1 MNKVA
6 TKTTG
11 LVSKDWIG
19 KSFIDLI
26 FPEDLPMLMDVFQRT
41 LAGESCFY
49 ELRFKKADESILT
62 ISVNTS
68 PIYSKGNIEGIVSFG
83 RDITAEKLALQ
94 SLSESEEL
102 YRNLVLRI
110 PDGVYKSTTDGK
122 FIDVNPA
129 MVQMLGYESKEEI
142 LEIDIKKQLYFD
154 SSDRESLVLQ
164 EKHEETAVFQLKKK
178 DGSGIWIEDHGWYVV
193 DDNQN
198 ILYHEGVLR
207 DITERKHAEEELEEK
222 MNELIRF
229 QNLTVDREL
238 AMIELK
244 KEINELLINSG
255 RKEKYRIVK

>member
-1 MNKVA
+1 
-6 TKTTG
+6 
-11 LVSKDWIG
+11 
-19 KSFIDLI
+19 
-26 FPEDLPMLMDVFQRT
+26 
-41 LAGESCFY
+41 
-49 ELRFKKADESILT
+49 
-62 ISVNTS
+62 
-68 PIYSKGNIEGIVSFG
+68 
-83 RDITAEKLALQ
+83 
-94 SLSESEEL
+94 
-102 YRNLVLRI
+102 
-110 PDGVYKSTTDGK
+110 
-122 FIDVNPA
+122 

>member
-1 MNKVA
+1 M
-6 TKTTG
+6 
-11 LVSKDWIG
+11 
-19 KSFIDLI
+19 
-26 FPEDLPMLMDVFQRT
+26 
-41 LAGESCFY
+41 
-49 ELRFKKADESILT
+49 
-62 ISVNTS
+62 
-68 PIYSKGNIEGIVSFG
+68 
-83 RDITAEKLALQ
+83 
-94 SLSESEEL
+94 
-102 YRNLVLRI
+102 
-110 PDGVYKSTTDGK
+110 
-122 FIDVNPA
+122 
-129 MVQMLGYESKEEI
+129 
-142 LEIDIKKQLYFD
+142 
-154 SSDRESLVLQ
+154 Q